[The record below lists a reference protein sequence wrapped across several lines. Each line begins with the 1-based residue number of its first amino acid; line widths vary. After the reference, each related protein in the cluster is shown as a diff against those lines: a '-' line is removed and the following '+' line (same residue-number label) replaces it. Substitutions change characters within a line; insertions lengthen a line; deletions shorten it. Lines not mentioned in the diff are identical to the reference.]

1 MRIIDSFSQA
11 VPLSHCDSRNCC
23 RRLVKALWI
32 LPRPPSLGSRSGIPT
47 IPCNWCATFTLSRCS
62 FLKIL
67 KTQTWENPTGRW
79 VKSHWFEGE
88 IHIFHDGWTK
98 PYSSWP
104 SLNVIMI
111 ILVGQFLMVPLF
123 STFYC
128 WWNNNPLL
136 EYSSWLTNSLAS
148 QTMFWYLFFAHKIA
162 DPLDILWYPILLVSI
177 SISVFTII
185 AYPMVYPMPYAMRNI

>member
-1 MRIIDSFSQA
+1 MGWTILVLYGKSRFSACTQWWLVCTPFFSFHILDPKLA
-11 VPLSHCDSRNCC
+11 IDSRNCC

-32 LPRPPSLGSRSGIPT
+32 LPRPPSLGARSGIPK
-47 IPCNWCATFTLSRCS
+47 IPCNWCGTFTLPKCS

-67 KTQTWENPTGRW
+67 KTQTWEHPTCRW

-111 ILVGQFLMVPLF
+111 ILVEQFLIYIFFLWAFWWFLYFQPFIAGEIISHCLSIAAGWLIPLHPKQCF
-123 STFYC
+123 
-128 WWNNNPLL
+128 
-136 EYSSWLTNSLAS
+136 
-148 QTMFWYLFFAHKIA
+148 
-162 DPLDILWYPILLVSI
+162 DIIFLPIK
-177 SISVFTII
+177 
-185 AYPMVYPMPYAMRNI
+185 